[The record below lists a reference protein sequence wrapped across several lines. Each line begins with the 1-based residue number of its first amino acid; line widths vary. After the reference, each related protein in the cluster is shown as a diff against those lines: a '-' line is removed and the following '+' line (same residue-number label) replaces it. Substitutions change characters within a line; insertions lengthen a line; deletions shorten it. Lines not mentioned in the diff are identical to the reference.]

1 MLTSNNRLNIFM
13 SKQKKNQRV
22 PNHSIPTYVPPQTN
36 IRKCTFGYILK
47 SSSKSIKKHSVSS
60 C

>member
-1 MLTSNNRLNIFM
+1 M
-13 SKQKKNQRV
+13 SKQKKKPQRV
-22 PNHSIPTYVPPQTN
+22 HNHSIPTYVPPQTN